1 MQPCFR
7 ETAAAVARV
16 GFLVPSTVRQR
27 RVQDTIKKMDKRSMN
42 GQEAAGTE
50 RIEGV
55 TLAIGIV
62 YSQGGGLSAGR
73 TQLLAQTWLLG
84 PLD

>member
-1 MQPCFR
+1 M
-7 ETAAAVARV
+7 
-16 GFLVPSTVRQR
+16 
-27 RVQDTIKKMDKRSMN
+27 QDTIKKRSV
-42 GQEAAGTE
+42 GGREAEGTE
-50 RIEGV
+50 WFEGV